1 MFIVD
6 ATRKITVNMAN
17 VISINQETKRI
28 VAVSKVDDIV
38 LGTYDTEERATEIYG
53 KMLENIFPPNFIVA
67 KNTDVDFDKLQKMKC
82 NAIQLRADG
91 EAEVKLYDCGV
102 YYMPEE

>member
-17 VISINQETKRI
+17 VISINQELKRI
-28 VAVSKVDDIV
+28 IAVSKVDDIV

-53 KMLENIFPPNFIVA
+53 KMLGNIFPPNFVVA
-67 KNTDVDFDKLQKMKC
+67 KNIDVDFDELQKMKC
-82 NAIQLRADG
+82 NAIQLRTAG
-91 EAEVKLYDCGV
+91 EPEVKLYDCGV

>member
-17 VISINQETKRI
+17 VISINQEMKRI

-38 LGTYDTEERATEIYG
+38 LGTYDTEERAAEIYG
-53 KMLENIFPPNFIVA
+53 KMLENISPPNFIVA
-67 KNTDVDFDKLQKMKC
+67 KNTDIDFDGLQKMKC
-82 NAIQLRADG
+82 NAIQLRTAG